1 MFLQNRNG
9 GAMKTVINIE
19 LFNEFKII
27 YQDREVIVN
36 RQLGKKLVNLLQF
49 FVFNI
54 SELSN

>member
-1 MFLQNRNG
+1 
-9 GAMKTVINIE
+9 MKTVINIE